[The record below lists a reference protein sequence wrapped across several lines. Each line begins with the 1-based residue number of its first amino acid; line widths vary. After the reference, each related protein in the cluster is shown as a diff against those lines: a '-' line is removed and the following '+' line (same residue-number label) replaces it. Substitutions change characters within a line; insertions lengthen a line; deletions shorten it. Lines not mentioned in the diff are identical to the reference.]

1 MGSQTN
7 RSLQVKHERSK
18 VQRVALAHA
27 EITKAPM
34 LLVKTRDRAVLA
46 AALAAHTERLARR
59 ERLLQHI

>member
-18 VQRVALAHA
+18 TQRVALAHA

-34 LLVKTRDRAVLA
+34 LLVKTRDRTTLSA
-46 AALAAHTERLARR
+46 AMAAYAERLEQR
-59 ERLLQHI
+59 ERLSQHI